1 MQIPSR
7 EPPFGHAARI
17 QRQIPEQAPVAV
29 VMDSQVTQIS
39 RATAQP
45 GAEIF
50 FDESLS
56 PISSVDVKDIHRL
69 ARFLPVMVLI
79 PRSAD
84 AHQVEPR
91 KPSVV
96 KSSSER
102 SETTKLLG
110 VLGKAVERFKSVIG
124 ASTVAFGDVT
134 VNFATME
141 TLRKGEPVVLTAK
154 EFKTL
159 KYLIQNA
166 RRVISRDELLNEVW
180 GYENYPCTRT
190 VDNHILRLRQKLERN
205 PSRPA
210 HFRTMHGA
218 GYKFLP

>member
-1 MQIPSR
+1 MK
-7 EPPFGHAARI
+7 
-17 QRQIPEQAPVAV
+17 
-29 VMDSQVTQIS
+29 SQVAQLS
-39 RATAQP
+39 RASAQLD
-45 GAEIF
+45 AEIF

-56 PISSVDVKDIHRL
+56 PISSVDVKEIHRL

-79 PRSAD
+79 PRSTG
-84 AHQVEPR
+84 AHQVAPH
-91 KPSVV
+91 
-96 KSSSER
+96 KSSVAKPLSER
-102 SETTKLLG
+102 SETTDLLG
-110 VLGKAVERFKSVIG
+110 VLGRAVERFQSTSVG
-124 ASTVAFGDVT
+124 STVAFGDVT
-134 VNFATME
+134 VNFSTME
-141 TLRKGEPVVLTAK
+141 ALRKGAPVVLTAM

-166 RRVISRDELLNEVW
+166 RRVISRDEMLNEVW

-205 PSRPA
+205 PSRPV